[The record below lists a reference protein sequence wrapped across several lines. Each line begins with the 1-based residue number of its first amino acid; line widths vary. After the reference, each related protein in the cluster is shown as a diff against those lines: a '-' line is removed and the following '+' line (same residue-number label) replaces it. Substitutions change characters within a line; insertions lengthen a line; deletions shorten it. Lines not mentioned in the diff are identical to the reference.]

1 MNEELIKQCA
11 REGAAKAWEDCKD
24 IPPAASKSLAQ
35 QARSGDLDD
44 FEAVQAARNAIRLY
58 HACHVARLVEAAQQI
73 LLHAGIADAAPEDI
87 DGEDHEREASL
98 RKALAPFQQ
107 EAK

>member
-1 MNEELIKQCA
+1 MNEELIRQCA
-11 REGAAKAWEDCKD
+11 QEGAAKAWEDCKD

-58 HACHVARLVEAAQQI
+58 HALAVAPLVEAAQKAERI
-73 LLHAGIADAAPEDI
+73 L
-87 DGEDHEREASL
+87 ASHDYETDYL
-98 RKALAPFQQ
+98 RDALAPFQQ
-107 EAK
+107 ENSND